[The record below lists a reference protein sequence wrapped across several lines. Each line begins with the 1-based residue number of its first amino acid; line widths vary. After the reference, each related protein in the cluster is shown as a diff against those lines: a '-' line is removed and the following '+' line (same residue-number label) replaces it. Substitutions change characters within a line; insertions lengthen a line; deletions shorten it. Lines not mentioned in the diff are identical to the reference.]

1 MWMLSEVLSGAR
13 SCSLDCVTCGRLR
26 AAAAPAALMAG
37 GADVT
42 MAHLAAAAGVPPSM
56 AAGHCPEGAA
66 TVVADAYR
74 RASGELFGEYA
85 ASFRLADSW
94 PEKLGAALERLL
106 RRLAAEPAVAH
117 LCFVAPNGGD
127 ERLREIREAFRG
139 RYVELLSSEQGLY
152 SDDDDEEDQLPE
164 LQLELMVG
172 AVFRTIGALVAE
184 GRAPEL
190 PAMLEDVA
198 FSAQVFEPRVALT
211 A

>member
-1 MWMLSEVLSGAR
+1 MLSEVLYGAPT
-13 SCSLDCVTCGRLR
+13 CSLDCVTCERLR

-74 RASGELFGEYA
+74 HASGELFGEYA

-94 PEKLGAALERLL
+94 PDKLGAALERLL
-106 RRLAAEPAVAH
+106 RRLADEPAVAH

-139 RYVELLSSEQGLY
+139 LYVELLSSEQL
-152 SDDDDEEDQLPE
+152 DLDDDEDPLPE

-172 AVFRTIGALVAE
+172 AVFRTIAALVAE

-190 PAMLEDVA
+190 PALLEDVA